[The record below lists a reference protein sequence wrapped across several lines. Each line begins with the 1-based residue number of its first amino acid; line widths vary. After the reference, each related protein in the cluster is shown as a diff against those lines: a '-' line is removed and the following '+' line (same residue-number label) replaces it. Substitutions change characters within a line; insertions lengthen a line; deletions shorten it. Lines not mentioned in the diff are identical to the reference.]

1 MLDDCQS
8 ERLDS
13 FNWISEVI
21 MSETPKEQIDFVALA
36 HAFTEKLAQIAS
48 VAVPVMAALA
58 EVIPK
63 IALEIRGDWREY
75 LAKLDALPA
84 QSKIAMTVAAD
95 KGWFFGWSTS
105 LDDLMPLIERIT
117 SLPSD
122 EIDQCMVDY
131 YRVNFQDFID
141 RLVANNPSRSAAIAA
156 ASRAHSELG
165 IDGFFLSTP
174 VFIAQADGWLSEIL
188 GVESPLGMKRDVKG
202 EPKVRS
208 TTAGH
213 LLKQKFESDQESL
226 DLLHPV
232 FTLHESDFLKSSSA
246 RSQASSSSGAFTA
259 LNRHQVMHGECSDYG
274 TELNSLKAFSFFVFV
289 GLHLQSIWADK
300 NLLRGPSN
308 LSSNDPHGEIHGYA

>member
-1 MLDDCQS
+1 MTES
-8 ERLDS
+8 
-13 FNWISEVI
+13 
-21 MSETPKEQIDFVALA
+21 PKEQIDFVALA
-36 HAFTEKLAQIAS
+36 HAFSETLAQIAS
-48 VAVPVMAALA
+48 IAVPIMGALA

-63 IALEIRGDWREY
+63 IASEIRGDWKEY

-84 QSKIAMTVAAD
+84 QSKIAMTVAGD
-95 KGWFFGWSTS
+95 KGWFFGWSTG
-105 LDDLMPLIERIT
+105 LEDLMPLIERIT
-117 SLPSD
+117 SLPDD

-131 YRVNFQDFID
+131 YRANFQEFVD
-141 RLVANNPSRSAAIAA
+141 RLVANNPSRSAVIKAA
-156 ASRAHSELG
+156 ARAHAEFG
-165 IDGFFLSTP
+165 ADGFFLSIP
-174 VFIAQADGWLSEIL
+174 VFIAQADGWLSEML

-232 FTLHESDFLKSSSA
+232 FTLHESDFLKSSTA
-246 RSQASSSSGAFTA
+246 RSQPSRSPGSFTA

-274 TELNSLKAFSFFVFV
+274 TEVNSLKAFSFLVFV

-300 NLLRGPSN
+300 NLLR
-308 LSSNDPHGEIHGYA
+308 